1 MENDCIVFKAPVKD
15 RHDAEKVSTPLT
27 GPGWWNG
34 FFEQKVY
41 LKGFVKSIYYKSFN
55 FSIN

>member
-27 GPGWWNG
+27 GPG
-34 FFEQKVY
+34 
-41 LKGFVKSIYYKSFN
+41 
-55 FSIN
+55 